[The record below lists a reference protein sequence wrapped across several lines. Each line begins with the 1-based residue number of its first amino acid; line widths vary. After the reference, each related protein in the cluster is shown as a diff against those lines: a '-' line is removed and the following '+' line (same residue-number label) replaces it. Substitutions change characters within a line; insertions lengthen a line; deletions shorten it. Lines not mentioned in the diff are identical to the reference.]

1 VDALVSVPG
10 GRIRTQ
16 SEAIAIDAAAHSVTT
31 ASGQK
36 VRYDQLVSTLPL
48 PVLLSALDPLPL
60 ELRSLLG
67 SHRDWYEVF
76 PCTRLTVVEIGSKES
91 GPGLAAHWTYF
102 PDADQPFYRLVRL
115 EAISPDLA
123 PPGGT
128 SLLLECQGHRS
139 VDQSKILSFLSSIHV
154 LPRAQADHFAV
165 RHVAYAYALFT
176 PSAREASRR
185 ARVCLDQLG
194 IQSVGRYGTW
204 TYASVE
210 DAVRSG
216 IGAAERLRRPPP
228 ALHGA
233 PP

>member
-1 VDALVSVPG
+1 
-10 GRIRTQ
+10 
-16 SEAIAIDAAAHSVTT
+16 
-31 ASGQK
+31 
-36 VRYDQLVSTLPL
+36 
-48 PVLLSALDPLPL
+48 
-60 ELRSLLG
+60 
-67 SHRDWYEVF
+67 
-76 PCTRLTVVEIGSKES
+76 
-91 GPGLAAHWTYF
+91 
-102 PDADQPFYRLVRL
+102 LVRL